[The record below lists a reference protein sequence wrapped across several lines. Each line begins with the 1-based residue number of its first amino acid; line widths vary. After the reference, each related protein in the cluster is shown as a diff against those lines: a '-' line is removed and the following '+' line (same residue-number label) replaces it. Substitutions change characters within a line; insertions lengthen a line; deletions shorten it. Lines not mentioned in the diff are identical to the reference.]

1 MQIVAIKKAKTQTHR
16 RQSMAIKEK
25 GVHFG
30 GRGGDGGAEG
40 AAGIIACSKPYPPI
54 PHTPSP
60 PKNHTEQKAVF
71 KENISSDSN
80 SEREKVV
87 CLNFRAY

>member
-30 GRGGDGGAEG
+30 GRGGGMVGQRGQLA
-40 AAGIIACSKPYPPI
+40 
-54 PHTPSP
+54 
-60 PKNHTEQKAVF
+60 
-71 KENISSDSN
+71 
-80 SEREKVV
+80 
-87 CLNFRAY
+87 